1 MAEKEPGEIKEAREV
16 REKAEA
22 EAAEAAKRAAEPA
35 PESERKVTLE
45 AVMDRLDE
53 LCKRFDYFAELVL
66 DAEAIELEELEE
78 KPAVEKPV
86 TVEETRKV
94 EVKPEPKPE
103 PKREP
108 ATPAEEKRERRHQ
121 LI

>member
-1 MAEKEPGEIKEAREV
+1 MAEKEPEETKEAREV

-22 EAAEAAKRAAEPA
+22 EAAEAAKRAAEP
-35 PESERKVTLE
+35 PKDSGGKVTLE
-45 AVMDRLDE
+45 SVMDRLDE

-66 DAEAIELEELEE
+66 DAEAVELEELE
-78 KPAVEKPV
+78 EKPV

-108 ATPAEEKRERRHQ
+108 ATSPEEKRERRHQ